1 MTAGTA
7 QFVLPL
13 SPRIVSPTVDPGQF
27 FARHALCPSCM
38 RHEIFRS
45 GQRYALVLE
54 IRVSETFQRAGV
66 CDMGAGGVG
75 SGIVSIDQYGW
86 NIEVRK
92 EDAGS
97 SSTRPYMSAY

>member
-1 MTAGTA
+1 
-7 QFVLPL
+7 
-13 SPRIVSPTVDPGQF
+13 
-27 FARHALCPSCM
+27 M

-97 SSTRPYMSAY
+97 SSTRPYMSA